1 MHAGRYHVPAITH
14 ASSGYKSQRRDR
26 AEGGEKGKREETQ
39 GERRDRGGEGGKQR
53 ERGRGE
59 QNRGETQD
67 REGGR
72 EERMGNLLKRTEK
85 KNREKG
91 GRKLQ
96 RKKAGKR

>member
-14 ASSGYKSQRRDR
+14 ASSGYKSLRRDR

-39 GERRDRGGEGGKQR
+39 GERRDRGGKAEN
-53 ERGRGE
+53 RGRGE

-72 EERMGNLLKRTEK
+72 KRRRGNVKKREDKGTGTGEK
-85 KNREKG
+85 KK
-91 GRKLQ
+91 
-96 RKKAGKR
+96 